1 MTGSGRVLARE
12 DPVVTRQGY
21 YLARNYL
28 IAKTLLNNG
37 QRSGAVS
44 SLTIFQVKKASM
56 DGGFHV
62 ALDARTHTHIHT
74 YTHTHT

>member
-1 MTGSGRVLARE
+1 M
-12 DPVVTRQGY
+12 
-21 YLARNYL
+21 
-28 IAKTLLNNG
+28 LNNG

-62 ALDARTHTHIHT
+62 ALDARTHARAHTHIHT
-74 YTHTHT
+74 YTHTHLTHIGLKCHLITGHLSQDRA